1 MIMDYDV
8 FCLRNDI
15 LAMLYRRLYEVLFQ
29 GSFANN
35 DTEVGGICDNSQRKI
50 SKLKLI
56 ASFD

>member
-1 MIMDYDV
+1 MDYDV

-35 DTEVGGICDNSQRKI
+35 DT
-50 SKLKLI
+50 
-56 ASFD
+56 